1 MPEFVSSQ
9 RSYSERLRT
18 KSRGKNLIHAYLK
31 ESPQDL
37 KDKLCSN
44 RYIKNACITSHA
56 ETSFVRGK
64 TKHSVV
70 VSRQTALSSFPVGEN

>member
-44 RYIKNACITSHA
+44 RYIKKCMYHFT
-56 ETSFVRGK
+56 R
-64 TKHSVV
+64 
-70 VSRQTALSSFPVGEN
+70 